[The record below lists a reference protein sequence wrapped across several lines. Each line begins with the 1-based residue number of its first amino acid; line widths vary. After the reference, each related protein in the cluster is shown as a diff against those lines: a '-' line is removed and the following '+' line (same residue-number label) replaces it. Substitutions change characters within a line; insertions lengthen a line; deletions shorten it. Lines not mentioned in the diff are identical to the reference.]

1 MEIYLF
7 IVAAIIVLGLILPQ
21 YGNNKKIYIII
32 MAFLHTFACGFRYMY
47 LTGDLRKYASDYYN
61 MKGYGLFSDFII
73 QDGRNTGFF
82 VLMKFWSG
90 ISDGNFQVFLIFIAI
105 VTEIVVA
112 VLIYKYS
119 PIPWC
124 SYLVWNCLGF
134 YVFGF
139 SAIKQALAMALVMW
153 AFVYI
158 VEEKAGRFV
167 LLILLAGTI
176 HMPALVL
183 LPAYWLAK
191 RKINEMTIFSY
202 FIAGVLFY
210 LLRNQ
215 IVNIIGNIYYED
227 EEFVL
232 NSSDLGGRFYMIVL
246 ILLCGIVL
254 KGFKEKN
261 FSKLFNI
268 IAVAAIFQ
276 MLSGFDNIFTR
287 LTDYYFQFSILYIPM
302 LFTNHTE
309 STAINT
315 SGTKAILPFNDRSLK
330 LMLIAVTLVLI
341 WFYYRYNIGVEIA
354 VAADD
359 YTNYRFMWDVK

>member
-1 MEIYLF
+1 MEIYLY
-7 IVAAIIVLGLILPQ
+7 IVTAIIVLGLILPQ
-21 YGNNKKIYIII
+21 HGDNKKIYIII
-32 MAFLHTFACGFRYMY
+32 MTFLHIFVCGFRYMY
-47 LTGDLRKYASDYYN
+47 LTGDLRNYAADYYN
-61 MKGYGLFSDFII
+61 MKDYGLFSDFII

-90 ISDGNFQVFLIFIAI
+90 LSGENFQVFLIFIAI
-105 VTEIVVA
+105 ITEIVVA

-167 LLILLAGTI
+167 LLILLAGSI

-191 RKINEMTIFSY
+191 RKINKMTIFSY

-227 EEFVL
+227 EEFIL

-302 LFTNHTE
+302 LFTSYTE
-309 STAINT
+309 NTAINP
-315 SGTKAILPFNDRSLK
+315 SGAKAVLPFNDRSLK
-330 LMLIAVTLVLI
+330 LMLLVVTVVLI
-341 WFYYRYNIGVEIA
+341 WFYYRYNIGAGVAIA
-354 VAADD
+354 VDD
-359 YTNYRFMWDVK
+359 YTNYRFMWDVR

>member
-1 MEIYLF
+1 MEIYF
-7 IVAAIIVLGLILPQ
+7 YIVAATIMFGLLLPQ
-21 YGNNKKIYIII
+21 HGNNKKKYIFL
-32 MAFLHTFACGFRYMY
+32 MAALHTFVCGFRYMY
-47 LTGDLRKYASDYYN
+47 LTGDLRNYAADYYDMGN
-61 MKGYGLFSDFII
+61 YGWLSDFVI

-82 VLMKFWSG
+82 VLMKLLSG
-90 ISDGNFQVFLIFIAI
+90 ISNGNFQVFLFVIALVI
-105 VTEIVVA
+105 EIAVA

-139 SAIKQALAMALVMW
+139 SAIKQAMAMAIVIW
-153 AFVYI
+153 SFVYI
-158 VEEKAGRFV
+158 VEEKPGKFV

-183 LPAYWLAK
+183 LPAYWLAQ
-191 RKINEMTIFSY
+191 RKINSMTIMSY
-202 FIAGVLFY
+202 IVAGILVY

-232 NSSDLGGRFYMIVL
+232 NSSDLGGRFFMIVL
-246 ILLCGIVL
+246 LLLCGIIL
-254 KGFKEKN
+254 KGFKERN

-302 LFTNHTE
+302 LFTSYTE
-309 STAINT
+309 NTAINP
-315 SGTKAILPFNDRSLK
+315 SGAKAVLPFNDRSLK
-330 LMLIAVTLVLI
+330 LMLLVVTVVLI
-341 WFYYRYNIGVEIA
+341 WFYYRYNIGAGVAIA
-354 VAADD
+354 VDD